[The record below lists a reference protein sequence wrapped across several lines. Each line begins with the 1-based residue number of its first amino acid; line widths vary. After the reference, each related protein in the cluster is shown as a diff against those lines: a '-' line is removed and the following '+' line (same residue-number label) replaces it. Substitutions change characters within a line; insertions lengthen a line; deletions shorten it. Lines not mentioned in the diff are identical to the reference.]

1 MAEELKAPE
10 WVQGLWRIKNAS
22 LDEDEKRVASILLH
36 LLLVE
41 LVRIRRIRRLAKLLL
56 DYRSTSPLPSLSV
69 AILNLCQKLCFQK
82 IGYYT

>member
-1 MAEELKAPE
+1 MTEEVKAPE

-41 LVRIRRIRRLAKLLL
+41 LMRIRRIKRLAELLL
-56 DYRSTSPLPSLSV
+56 DYQSNFATIFYRWR
-69 AILNLCQKLCFQK
+69 F
-82 IGYYT
+82 